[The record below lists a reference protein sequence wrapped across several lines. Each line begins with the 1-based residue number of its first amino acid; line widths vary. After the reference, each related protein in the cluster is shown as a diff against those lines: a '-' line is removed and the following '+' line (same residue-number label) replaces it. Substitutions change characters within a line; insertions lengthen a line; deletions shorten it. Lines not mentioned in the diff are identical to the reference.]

1 MKSTTATTT
10 TAAEMLT
17 PMTIE
22 HVTYQ
27 VGQVICAAD
36 LYLPAEIP
44 EGYRIPGVVM
54 GHSVIMVKE
63 ALRPHAE
70 YLARAGFAVLAIDYR
85 TIGSSGGSPRQQW
98 FPERQVED
106 MRAGV
111 SYLLTRAEVDPQ
123 RIGVWGHS
131 VGAGVAIVAGVL
143 DHRIGCV
150 VGQNPSFL
158 DPWAA
163 LQKSR
168 GRTQLAMAREAL
180 QRDFDQRFATGVG
193 GTIPAL
199 PDDPKIGPYTAQSE
213 ELFPTFKNEMTLES
227 LEHVLLWAPI
237 HLIQRLAPTPLL
249 MVTGVEDSVHAID
262 EVLKAYERAWEP
274 KRLELLPVDEI
285 GLSIEPGLG
294 MAMTLAAGF
303 FDQHLRQAPRFV
315 PSPTADEAR
324 ALGLRPEYRETEL
337 AGSR

>member
-1 MKSTTATTT
+1 MKTNGTTVR
-10 TAAEMLT
+10 AAELLAPIT
-17 PMTIE
+17 LE
-22 HVTYQ
+22 HVTYH
-27 VGQVICAAD
+27 VGGVRCGAD

-44 EGYRIPGVVM
+44 EGHRVPGVVM

-70 YLARAGFAVLAIDYR
+70 YLVRAGFAVLAIDYR
-85 TIGSSGGSPRQQW
+85 TIGSSEGMPRRQW
-98 FPERQVED
+98 NPERQVED
-106 MRAGV
+106 MRSGV

-143 DHRIGCV
+143 DSRIGCV
-150 VGQNPSFL
+150 VGQNPSYL

-163 LQKSR
+163 LAKSR
-168 GRTQLAMAREAL
+168 GRTGMAMVRNSL
-180 QRDFDQRFATGVG
+180 QQDFDQRFAKGVG
-193 GTIPAL
+193 VSIAAL
-199 PDDPKIGPYTAQSE
+199 PDDPKISAYTAQSE
-213 ELFPTFKNEMTLES
+213 ELFPTFKNEMTLDS

-237 HLIQRLAPTPLL
+237 HVIHRLAPTPLL

-262 EVLKAYERAWEP
+262 EVLKAYERAWQP

-294 MAMTLAAGF
+294 MSMNLAVEF
-303 FDQHLRQAPRFV
+303 FDQHLRKEPRFV

-324 ALGLRPEYRETEL
+324 ALGLRPEYSQAEL
-337 AGSR
+337 VGRR

>member
-1 MKSTTATTT
+1 MRSTSTPTTV
-10 TAAEMLT
+10 AELLT
-17 PMTIE
+17 PVTIE
-22 HVTYQ
+22 HVTYPLGE
-27 VGQVICAAD
+27 VRCAAD
-36 LYLPAEIP
+36 LYLPGEVP
-44 EGYRIPGVVM
+44 DRQRISGVVM

-85 TIGSSGGSPRQQW
+85 TIGSSGGMPRRQW

-143 DHRIGCV
+143 DRRIGCV

-163 LQKSR
+163 LSKSR
-168 GRTQLAMAREAL
+168 GRTQLAMIREAL

-193 GTIPAL
+193 GSIPAL

-237 HLIQRLAPTPLL
+237 DLIHRLAPTPLL
-249 MVTGVEDSVHAID
+249 MITGVEDSVHAID
-262 EVLKAYERAWEP
+262 EVLKAYERAWQP

-294 MAMTLAAGF
+294 MAMTMAAGF
-303 FDQHLRQAPRFV
+303 FDEYLRQEPRFV

-324 ALGLRPEYRETEL
+324 ALGLRPEYRQAEP
-337 AGSR
+337 AGQR